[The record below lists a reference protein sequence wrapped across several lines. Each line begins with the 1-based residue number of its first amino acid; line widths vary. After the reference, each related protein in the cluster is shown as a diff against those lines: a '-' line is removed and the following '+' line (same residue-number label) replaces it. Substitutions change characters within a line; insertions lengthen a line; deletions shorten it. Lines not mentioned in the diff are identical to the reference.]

1 VYIKQ
6 KWKSNPEGGK
16 KNRVEMLL
24 ILKLGIY
31 VLQLVPATDKSAA
44 NLVQS
49 GSYTSVL
56 PSRLLADLL
65 QEPDLPFVSSQM
77 LPKQP

>member
-1 VYIKQ
+1 MYIKQ

-16 KNRVEMLL
+16 KTCVEMLL

-31 VLQLVPATDKSAA
+31 VLQSVQATDKSAA

-49 GSYTSVL
+49 GSYISVL
-56 PSRLLADLL
+56 PSRLLSDLL
-65 QEPDLPFVSSQM
+65 QEPDLPSVGHR
-77 LPKQP
+77 

>member
-1 VYIKQ
+1 
-6 KWKSNPEGGK
+6 
-16 KNRVEMLL
+16 MLL

-31 VLQLVPATDKSAA
+31 VLQSVQATDKSAA

-56 PSRLLADLL
+56 PSRLLSDLL
-65 QEPDLPFVSSQM
+65 QELDLPSVSSQT